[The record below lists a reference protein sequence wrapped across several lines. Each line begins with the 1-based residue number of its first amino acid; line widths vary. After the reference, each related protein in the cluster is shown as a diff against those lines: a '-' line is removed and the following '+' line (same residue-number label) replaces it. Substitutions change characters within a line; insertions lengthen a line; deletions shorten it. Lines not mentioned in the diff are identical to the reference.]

1 MYNLENKTFA
11 ELKILAEKLGLQHK
25 RSKGALIEE
34 ISSRFQEYEEYK
46 KEKVDKYTRKE
57 QLGKE
62 GKEGTTY
69 SITDHKGRE
78 LAMKTFRKTKAT
90 STLQR
95 EYKLQK
101 KAAKHNVAPKIYD
114 INTVD
119 KWLVM
124 ERMDGHFFVTGR
136 ETLTKKEQKRII
148 EIYKALDSAKIFHRD
163 CNLMNYMV
171 KRGQIYLI
179 DYGMAREITPKLA
192 KSLGTSHPNYRLMT
206 IGLVLKLKEKN
217 FKSESYK
224 YLLKHISK
232 DDKKKY
238 GLV

>member
-1 MYNLENKTFA
+1 MYNLENRTFA
-11 ELKILAEKLGLQHK
+11 ELKTIADKLGLQHR
-25 RSKGALIEE
+25 RSKEAMIEE

-46 KEKVDKYTRKE
+46 KEKVDKYTRKN
-57 QLGKE
+57 QLGD

-69 SITDHKGRE
+69 AVIDHKGRE

-90 STLQR
+90 TTLKR

-101 KAAKHNVAPKIYD
+101 KAAKSGIAPKIYD
-114 INTVD
+114 INTID

-124 ERMDGHFFVTGR
+124 EKMDGHFFVPGKD
-136 ETLTKKEQKRII
+136 TLTKKEQKRII
-148 EIYKALDSAKIFHRD
+148 EIYKILDDTKIFHRD

-171 KRGQIYLI
+171 KKGQIYLI
-179 DYGMAREITPKLA
+179 DYGMAREITPKMI
-192 KSLGTSHPNYRLMT
+192 KSIGTSHPNYRLMT

-232 DDKKKY
+232 DDRKKY
-238 GLV
+238 GLE